1 MRVLP
6 ASGEQD
12 SEDTFTV
19 VLEDAERA
27 EVRQDNGNVII
38 TVQKKV
44 TSPLNLWAT
53 RFSELKRHFMAAII
67 AGS

>member
-19 VLEDAERA
+19 VLEDAERV

-38 TVQKKV
+38 TVQKKGNV
-44 TSPLNLWAT
+44 TI
-53 RFSELKRHFMAAII
+53 KFMGNAVQ
-67 AGS
+67 